1 MEMAKDVMAK
11 SYNEGKKMFPDLEKG
26 QEVWLNT

>member
-11 SYNEGKKMFPDLEKG
+11 LYNKGKKIFPELEKG